1 MRHLVVVEPSL
12 SPADADLLARLA
24 QETGKSASEWEHLLI
39 GSPSMARVVGGSD
52 DVRDAHELAGKVDFC
67 GLQARVVR
75 VDDVKAA
82 VTRMKEV
89 VALERAPRS
98 HGAFRAQLA
107 DGGTLE
113 ITHRDL
119 RALVSGRQMRR
130 GHEHIF
136 LALVRS
142 SEPLVIVVRAPG
154 TRIDAL
160 VPHAHS
166 PELALGELLALL
178 IEAAPRVAVER
189 GLERAGAKTGVAELD
204 DLAAAV
210 AISAWVAT
218 AAPSDSAADA
228 PIDVNSLFGLPPS
241 GAPAA
246 TTPAPAP
253 GASLDL
259 ATEPRRAMRAEPAPF
274 DAPFDAPFAAPRE
287 SAPFSNDTAP
297 ADSNGEQRPEAG
309 PEVRGRRARPPR
321 PPKAASPVDR
331 ALALRTDK
339 PAVFYGAIAAVVLV
353 LLLAI
358 FGRGTPNVAAHK
370 LSKGD
375 TWNTPYGVAFTF
387 DSAFDASVGGEHV
400 VGMSVTASKKS
411 EKETFRISG
420 YDATRDRVAFE
431 VPFKL
436 AEHDDQGA
444 SWIKIEARKPSP

>member
-24 QETGKSASEWEHLLI
+24 HETDKSASEWEQLLI

-75 VDDVKAA
+75 VDDVRGA
-82 VTRMKEV
+82 VARMKEV
-89 VALERAPRS
+89 VALERAPRT

-142 SEPLVIVVRAPG
+142 SEPLVVVVRAPG

-166 PELALGELLALL
+166 PELALGELLAML

-218 AAPSDSAADA
+218 AAPPDSAGDA
-228 PIDVNSLFGLPPS
+228 PIDVNSLFGLPP

-246 TTPAPAP
+246 ATPAPAP
-253 GASLDL
+253 DASLDL

-274 DAPFDAPFAAPRE
+274 DAPFDAPFAAQ
-287 SAPFSNDTAP
+287 SGPFSNDAAP
-297 ADSNGEQRPEAG
+297 ADSNVEQRPQAE
-309 PEVRGRRARPPR
+309 PEVRARPARPTR

-331 ALALRTDK
+331 VLALRTDK
-339 PAVFYGAIAAVVLV
+339 PAVFYGAIAAVALV

-375 TWNTPYGVAFTF
+375 TWNTPYGVVFTF

-400 VGMSVTASKKS
+400 VGMSVTASKKG

-436 AEHDDQGA
+436 SEHDDQGA